1 MSSTTRRPVTITP
14 RNETQSDFIDA
25 VKHNTIIFSIGP
37 AGTGKTY
44 LSVACAVKALREKE
58 VSRIVITRPA
68 VEAGEKLGFLPGD
81 LQAKLDP
88 YLRPLFDAFRVH
100 MSPEE
105 LMQLMENGTIEIC
118 PLAFMRGRT
127 LQDCF
132 IILDEAQNT
141 TPTQMKMFLTRLG
154 AKSKMIVNGDITQID
169 LPGGYYRSGL
179 VEVDNILYEDIP
191 GVAWVEFD
199 RSDIVRHPVVKA
211 IVFAYERFDKIKEK
225 ERELDSLLV
234 EVGTNGNHPT
244 QE

>member
-1 MSSTTRRPVTITP
+1 MSTTRRPVTITP
-14 RNETQSDFIDA
+14 RNENQSEFIEA
-25 VKHNTIIFSIGP
+25 IKHNTVVFSIGP

-44 LSVACAVKALREKE
+44 LSVACAVRSLREKE

-105 LMQLMENGTIEIC
+105 LMSLIENGTIEIC

-154 AKSKMIVNGDITQID
+154 AKSKMIVNGDVTQID

-179 VEVDNILYEDIP
+179 AEIDTVLYEDIP
-191 GVAWVEFD
+191 GVAWIEFD

-211 IVFAYERFDKIKEK
+211 IVFAYERFEKNKEK
-225 ERELDSLLV
+225 ERELDSLIS
-234 EVGTNGNHPT
+234 EVVLNGSHP